1 LYNNEKNAIRSERL
15 KERKEKY
22 KLRRHVMIKNE

>member
-1 LYNNEKNAIRSERL
+1 MKKNARRSERV

-22 KLRRHVMIKNE
+22 KLRRHVMIKSE